1 MTTET
6 ALRQALQQAA
16 TTIPTGDTQLEQL
29 VRRGRRRRHRNRGTL
44 VAVVATAGLAG
55 LSLGVP
61 ELQGHTPFATQA
73 PTERTDV
80 AIYLCSIASVNATPE
95 PGQGPRCDAPA
106 TDEQISLLR
115 SALALDEAVAEV
127 RLETQQQ
134 AYERFEERFA
144 DQPELVESV
153 PPGTLPASLRIA
165 LVDDAPIDDIVNHYR
180 EFDGVEEVV
189 ATETD

>member
-6 ALRQALQQAA
+6 ALHQTLQQAA
-16 TTIPTGDTQLEQL
+16 TTIPTSDTRLEQL
-29 VRRGRRRRHRNRGTL
+29 VRRGRRRRHRSHGTL

-80 AIYLCSIASVNATPE
+80 VIYLCSVASVNATLE

-106 TDEQISLLR
+106 TDEQISQLR
-115 SALALDEAVAEV
+115 SAIALDEAVAEV
-127 RLETQQQ
+127 RLETQEQ
-134 AYERFEERFA
+134 AYERFEELFA

-153 PPGTLPASLRIA
+153 TPETLAASLRIT
-165 LVDDAPIDDIVNHYR
+165 LVDDSPVDDIVSHYR